1 MRITSTANPRIKE
14 LARLLERKHR
24 DSQRRFLIEGAREIE
39 RALQAGVE
47 LEQALVWE
55 GGLNPEEQQVYAA
68 LGRVGRL
75 ALFEVSEAVLKKLS
89 VRDNPAGLIALARMP
104 ERTLEEYRPSSDA
117 LILVAVGLEKPGN
130 LGAVLRSAD
139 AAGAEAVLVAGGV
152 DLYSPQVIRNSTGVV
167 FSLRTLAASE
177 SKVLDWI
184 KQHNLPLV
192 ATTPHAEALY
202 WEANLRPPVAIAV
215 GPEHEG
221 LRAAWLEAAQTQVR
235 IPMQG
240 QADSLNVSV
249 SAALLLYEALRQR
262 LLRDRLTKTH
272 STL

>member
-1 MRITSTANPRIKE
+1 MRITSTANPRVKE

-24 DSQRRFLIEGAREIE
+24 ERERRFLIEGAREIE

-55 GGLNPEEQQVYAA
+55 GGLNPEEQQVYTA
-68 LGRVGRL
+68 LGRVERL
-75 ALFEVSEAVLKKLS
+75 ALFEVSEPVLKRLS
-89 VRDNPAGLIALARMP
+89 SRENPAGLIAVARMP
-104 ERTLEEYRPSSDA
+104 QRALESYRPSPDA

-130 LGAVLRSAD
+130 LGALLRSAD

-152 DLYSPQVIRNSTGVV
+152 DLYSPQVIRNSTGVI
-167 FSLRTLAASE
+167 FSLPTLAASE
-177 SKVLDWI
+177 SEVLGWLER
-184 KQHNLPLV
+184 QRLPLV
-192 ATTPHAEALY
+192 ATTPHTPTLY
-202 WEANLRPPVAIAV
+202 WEADLRGPVAIAV

-221 LRAAWLEAAQTQVR
+221 LSAAWLEAAQTKVR

-249 SAALLLYEALRQR
+249 SAALLLYEAFRQR
-262 LLRDRLTKTH
+262 ISRG
-272 STL
+272 